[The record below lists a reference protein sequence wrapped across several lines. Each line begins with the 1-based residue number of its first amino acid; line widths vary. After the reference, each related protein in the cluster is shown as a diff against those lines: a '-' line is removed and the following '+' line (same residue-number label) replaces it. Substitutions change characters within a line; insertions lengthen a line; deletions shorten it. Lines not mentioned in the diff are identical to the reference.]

1 MPAMEET
8 GNTSCIATD
17 SFIQFPVKLYFQK
30 PHIRPRKM
38 KSIHS
43 ENPPD
48 IKSATAKFITKYIP
62 RVRRLRF
69 LTKMIIVTTLKVTM
83 TMLSV
88 ISRLSQVKH
97 SGLDG
102 ENILKYDRNV

>member
-1 MPAMEET
+1 M
-8 GNTSCIATD
+8 
-17 SFIQFPVKLYFQK
+17 
-30 PHIRPRKM
+30 
-38 KSIHS
+38 HS

-48 IKSATAKFITKYIP
+48 IASATAKFITKYIP

-69 LTKMIIVTTLKVTM
+69 LIKMIIVTTLKVTIM
-83 TMLSV
+83 MLSV

-102 ENILKYDRNV
+102 ENILKYDRNA